1 MALDVAPVV
10 AGLFVGGRGVRLGG
24 VAKGNLDAPDG
35 GTLVDRSL
43 RLLEGLGIPVV
54 LVGPSRGIR
63 PDQGSHTIACEDE
76 PPGIGPLGGL
86 IALLRHAGDSRVLAL
101 ACDMPFVSTKLLVR
115 ELLAFDPR
123 ARPSSRPAASGIW
136 EPSAPC
142 TPRPRVLPIAAV
154 ARAALGARSLQG
166 LLDGAGRDRAAAS
179 MRPATSSSRD
189 WDTPEDLGRETKR
202 IEQEDA
208 KTGRTDFAGGSS
220 RLRVFL

>member
-54 LVGPSRGIR
+54 LVGRHEEYA
-63 PDQGSHTIACEDE
+63 DQGRTILEDE

-86 IALLRHAGDSRVLAL
+86 IALLRHAGDTRVLAL
-101 ACDMPFVSTKLLVR
+101 ACDMPFVSTRLLQ
-115 ELLAFDPR
+115 ELVAFDPGAPIVAPR
-123 ARPSSRPAASGIW
+123 RDGKW
-136 EPSAPC
+136 EPLCAVYSAPA
-142 TPRPRVLPIAAV
+142 VLLVAV

-166 LLDGAGRDRAAAS
+166 LLDELGATELPLDAS
-179 MRPATSSSRD
+179 RYGELAD
-189 WDTPEDLGRETKR
+189 WDTPEDLGRRAT
-202 IEQEDA
+202 
-208 KTGRTDFAGGSS
+208 
-220 RLRVFL
+220 